1 MFEEPPE
8 GESDV
13 IFPPPNNVLN
23 RYMNQ
28 MAKHGLAFEV
38 ALSSLQMRYERW
50 QGRNSIQY
58 KLRRR
63 GDRWNVLEREE
74 PPDLDLSDEGSN
86 KGSVGHQNL
95 MLIFMFSI
103 TVKPSQD

>member
-1 MFEEPPE
+1 MKYIFQVKFSKRHEFLVMFEEPPE

-38 ALSSLQMRYERW
+38 ALSSLQMRYER
-50 QGRNSIQY
+50 
-58 KLRRR
+58 
-63 GDRWNVLEREE
+63 
-74 PPDLDLSDEGSN
+74 
-86 KGSVGHQNL
+86 
-95 MLIFMFSI
+95 
-103 TVKPSQD
+103 